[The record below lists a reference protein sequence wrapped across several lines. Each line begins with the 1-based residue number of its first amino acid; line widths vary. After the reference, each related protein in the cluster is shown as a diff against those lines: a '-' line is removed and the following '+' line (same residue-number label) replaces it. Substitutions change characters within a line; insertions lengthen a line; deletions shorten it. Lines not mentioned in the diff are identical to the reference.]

1 MGAMLSWDII
11 MFSFGAPQMRRW
23 RTLLGILVRR
33 VTVQKQH
40 SLRLLPIQSLA
51 ERSATQPTVMDNP
64 NPNKRKRAQVSKPE
78 TSAASAS
85 GAKVS
90 VPVHTE
96 ESPQV
101 PPTAGPTGEQA
112 ESDDAKPEPESNPAP
127 KKRVRCKKP
136 PATTDQVQ
144 AAWKL
149 KETRGLCVFSLTNMG
164 QWM

>member
-1 MGAMLSWDII
+1 VKNAARDPGEEGNSAEAAQLEATSYSKPGRKKRNTAD
-11 MFSFGAPQMRRW
+11 SNGQPKP
-23 RTLLGILVRR
+23 
-33 VTVQKQH
+33 KQ
-40 SLRLLPIQSLA
+40 
-51 ERSATQPTVMDNP
+51 T
-64 NPNKRKRAQVSKPE
+64 KRAQVSKPE

-164 QWM
+164 Q